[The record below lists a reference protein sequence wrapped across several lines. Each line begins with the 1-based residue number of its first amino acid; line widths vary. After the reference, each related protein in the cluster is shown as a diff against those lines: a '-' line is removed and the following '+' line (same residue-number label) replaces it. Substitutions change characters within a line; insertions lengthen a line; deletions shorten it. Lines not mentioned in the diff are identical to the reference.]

1 MQLRVLWEEIMNNL
15 FSIIFSYVLEIA
27 HYIFIFLLAIWFF
40 GNGSE
45 NIDLLD
51 KIFISAV
58 IIIFYSLFMGTLS
71 TIVSI
76 REHLEEINDK
86 ITHNH
91 DDIR

>member
-1 MQLRVLWEEIMNNL
+1 MNNL

-27 HYIFIFLLAIWFF
+27 HYIFIFFLAIWFF

-58 IIIFYSLFMGTLS
+58 IIIFYSLFMGTLT

-76 REHLEEINDK
+76 REHLEQINDK
-86 ITHNH
+86 ITYY
-91 DDIR
+91 DDMR